1 MSGSNFPGLFSETF
15 WGMCEWSLSDG
26 NGEADH
32 VGVKNEA
39 PEKGKMGDGVRPGK
53 HIDSRNNQLL

>member
-1 MSGSNFPGLFSETF
+1 
-15 WGMCEWSLSDG
+15 MCEQSLSDG

-39 PEKGKMGDGVRPGK
+39 LKKERLETVFDRAS
-53 HIDSRNNQLL
+53 I

>member
-1 MSGSNFPGLFSETF
+1 
-15 WGMCEWSLSDG
+15 MCERSLSDG

-32 VGVKNEA
+32 VSVKNEA